1 MGFEPR
7 AHKLERAV
15 RFLRD
20 VLEIQYGLFLSE
32 VFMLLMILYSVL
44 GGKSNINQWILELEV
59 KYDFKSIIVDEKY
72 MELKVGRGTLIVA

>member
-1 MGFEPR
+1 
-7 AHKLERAV
+7 
-15 RFLRD
+15 
-20 VLEIQYGLFLSE
+20 
-32 VFMLLMILYSVL
+32 MILYSVL